1 MTSTLGDLQ
10 IRPER
15 PGDEEFIR
23 TVTSSAFLE
32 AEHSDGNEA
41 AIVDGLRKAGALTI
55 SLVAANDGN
64 IVGHVAFSPVMI
76 DGVLDGWFGLGPVS
90 VDPKCQR
97 EGVGSAL
104 IEAGLAN
111 LKRQGSKGCVVLGDP
126 AYYRRFGFAVD
137 PDLRLT
143 GVPPEY
149 FQRLAFDEQRRSGIV
164 TYHPAFEGA

>member
-1 MTSTLGDLQ
+1 MIRLMQ
-10 IRPER
+10 IRPEK
-15 PGDEEFIR
+15 PADEEPIR
-23 TVTSSAFLE
+23 ALTTSAFLT

-41 AIVDGLRKAGALTI
+41 SIVDGLRSTGALTI

-64 IVGHVAFSPVMI
+64 IVGHAAFSPVMI
-76 DGVLDGWFGLGPVS
+76 DGVHDGWFGLGPVS
-90 VDPKCQR
+90 VSPSCQR
-97 EGVGSAL
+97 EGVGTAL

-111 LKRQGSKGCVVLGDP
+111 LREQGAKGCVVLGDP

-149 FQRLAFDEQRRSGIV
+149 FQQLSFDDRKRSGFV
-164 TYHPAFEGA
+164 TYHPAFGGG